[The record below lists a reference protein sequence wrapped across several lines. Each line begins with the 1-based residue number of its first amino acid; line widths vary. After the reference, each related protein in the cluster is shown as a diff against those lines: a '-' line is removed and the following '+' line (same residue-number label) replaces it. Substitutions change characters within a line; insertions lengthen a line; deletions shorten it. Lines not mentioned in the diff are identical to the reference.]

1 MEQAFDDQRKK
12 IIKKKYNSDNFN
24 NEVLE
29 IIDGDEEKFTKIFQ
43 RFYADIIRDFG
54 SRTYNDIQK
63 TAKGIEPDE
72 LKKIEKFDFLTPEI
86 DQYITRTT
94 AEKVVMI
101 SNTSKIAIKAIVNEA
116 VALGATINDMKQE
129 IDKLY
134 LDQII
139 PNRSKTIARTE
150 VVSASNYGSIAGAK
164 QTTPKVRKIW
174 IPTFDDDTRETHL
187 SMSNHP
193 AIGLDELFDVGDG
206 KGAYPGDFAL
216 PAKESINCRC
226 AIGYEYAEQPVAV
239 EAPIAT
245 PAQPP
250 VAMPTQPEDTE
261 EEEKKKLRES
271 ILANNQKA
279 FNQPNGQTY
288 QKEFEDVLNSM
299 SKNDL
304 ILYEKLSKIFPW
316 NSYSYKVSGA
326 HYSPMTKRVMMDLSW
341 NTFEQHT
348 NMNIKSG
355 IRTKFHEEFHQL
367 DDALSGTTLSR
378 FRLTDRTEKIGGEM
392 EDAIQE
398 DVIDFINEA
407 IEWANKKSGLKTP
420 KITTL
425 TAISDEAK
433 DATADYLRTKYINR
447 EDKAAIAMFTDAIG
461 GITEGQITRNSIA
474 AGFWGHKDD
483 YYQIKG
489 KQAAGLEAWAE
500 YGAYRFIYND
510 DTKKKIEKVM
520 PKTINTMNKIYD
532 QIVEYAKNNEIIINT
547 P

>member
-139 PNRSKTIARTE
+139 PNRSRTIARTE

-174 IPTFDDDTRETHL
+174 IPTFDDDTRETHI

-250 VAMPTQPEDTE
+250 VAMPTQPADTE

-271 ILANNQKA
+271 ILTNNKKA
-279 FNQPNGQTY
+279 FNQQNGQIY
-288 QKEFEDVLNSM
+288 QKEFEDILNNM
-299 SKNDL
+299 SKDDL
-304 ILYEKLSKIFPW
+304 ILYEKLSKRFKK
-316 NSYSYKVSGA
+316 NSYNEKSGA
-326 HYSPMTKRVMMDLSW
+326 YYDNTNKAVYMNLSENLW
-341 NTFEQHT
+341 EQHANT
-348 NMNIKSG
+348 NRLSAMQ
-355 IRTKFHEEFHQL
+355 TKFHEEFHQL
-367 DDALSGTTLSR
+367 DDALSGTKLSR

-392 EDAIQE
+392 EDAIQA

-407 IEWANKKSGLKTP
+407 IEWANKKSGLTTK

-425 TAISDEAK
+425 RALSNEAK

-447 EDKAAIAMFTDAIG
+447 DEKATIAMFTDAIG
-461 GITEGQITRNSIA
+461 GITEGQITKDGIA
-474 AGFWGHKDD
+474 GKFWGHKDN
-483 YYQIKG
+483 YYSARGKG
-489 KQAAGLEAWAE
+489 VAGLEAWAE
-500 YGAYRFIYND
+500 YGAYRLTYTD
-510 DTKKKIEKVM
+510 EMKKKLQTIM

-532 QIVEYAKNNEIIINT
+532 QIVEYAKNNEI
-547 P
+547 

>member
-63 TAKGIEPDE
+63 TAKGIKPDE

-139 PNRSKTIARTE
+139 PNRSRTIARTE

-174 IPTFDDDTRETHL
+174 IPTFDDDTRETHI

-271 ILANNQKA
+271 ILTNNKKA
-279 FNQPNGQTY
+279 FNQQNGQIY
-288 QKEFEDVLNSM
+288 QKEFEDILNNM
-299 SKNDL
+299 SKDDL
-304 ILYEKLSKIFPW
+304 ILYEKLSKRFKK
-316 NSYSYKVSGA
+316 NSYNEKSGA
-326 HYSPMTKRVMMDLSW
+326 YYDNTNKAVYMNLSENLW
-341 NTFEQHT
+341 EQHANT
-348 NMNIKSG
+348 NRLSAMQ
-355 IRTKFHEEFHQL
+355 TKFHEEFHQL
-367 DDALSGTTLSR
+367 DDALSGTKLSR

-392 EDAIQE
+392 EDAIQA

-407 IEWANKKSGLKTP
+407 IEWANKKSGLTTK

-425 TAISDEAK
+425 RALSNEAK

-447 EDKAAIAMFTDAIG
+447 DEKATIAMFTDAIG
-461 GITEGQITRNSIA
+461 GITEGQITKDGIA
-474 AGFWGHKDD
+474 GKFWGHKDN
-483 YYQIKG
+483 YYSARGKG
-489 KQAAGLEAWAE
+489 VAGLEAWAE
-500 YGAYRFIYND
+500 YGAYRLTYTD
-510 DTKKKIEKVM
+510 EMKKKLQTIM

-532 QIVEYAKNNEIIINT
+532 QIVEYAKNNEI
-547 P
+547 